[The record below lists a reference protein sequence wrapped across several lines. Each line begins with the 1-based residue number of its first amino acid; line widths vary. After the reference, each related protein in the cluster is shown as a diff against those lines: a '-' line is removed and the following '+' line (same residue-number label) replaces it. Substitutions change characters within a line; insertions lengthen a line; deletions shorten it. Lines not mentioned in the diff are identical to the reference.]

1 MSRQARR
8 DWRHGAIATLAASWL
23 CWGYVATTV
32 PAMAQSA
39 GFDVG
44 GDEAPIEI
52 DASEGIE
59 WRRGEKVYVARGNV
73 RASRGSLA
81 LFADTLTAR
90 YRDAGGQVRIWQI
103 EAAGNVRLS
112 SAEESVF
119 GTRAVYD
126 LDKDVVVFDGPGLKL
141 ETPRNRLTAEDR
153 FEFWTKRNVLVAH
166 GGALAVDGEREV
178 RADSLTGYF
187 RKNADGRL
195 DLFQVEASGH
205 VRISGKGGTA
215 SGSKAIYNLDKG
227 IAMLSGGVRIT
238 KGQAQLN
245 GDRAEVNLRTGVSRL
260 LGAEGGGRVRTLIV
274 PGAKPAGP

>member
-1 MSRQARR
+1 MSSELRR
-8 DWRHGAIATLAASWL
+8 DRLQGAAAALAALWL
-23 CWGYVATTV
+23 CWWPVATMT

-44 GDEAPIEI
+44 GDSAPIEI

-59 WRRGEKVYVARGNV
+59 WRRSEKVYIARGNV

-81 LFADTLTAR
+81 LYADTLTAR
-90 YRDAGGQVRIWQI
+90 YREAGGQVRIWQI
-103 EAAGNVRLS
+103 EAAGDVRLS
-112 SAEESVF
+112 SDQDTVYGA
-119 GTRAVYD
+119 RAVYD

-153 FEFWTKRNVLVAH
+153 FEFWTKRNVLVAR
-166 GGALAVDGEREV
+166 GGALAVDGERQL

-187 RKNADGRL
+187 RKDDDGRL
-195 DLFQVEASGH
+195 DLFQIEAAGH

-215 SGSKAIYNLDKG
+215 SGSKAIYNLDKDV
-227 IAMLSGGVRIT
+227 ATLSGGVMIT

-245 GDRAEVNLRTGVSRL
+245 GDRAEVDLRTGVSRL
-260 LGAEGGGRVRTLIV
+260 LGAAGGGRVRTLIV
-274 PGAKPAGP
+274 PGAKPASP